1 MKKQILASVALSA
14 LTLSIAGQAVYANE
28 ANLQDTQADVTL
40 KAGSG
45 KDVKPV
51 VDPTG
56 DTDED
61 PATGAE
67 GALSIPYASSISFG
81 EQEIQ
86 QGDATYFAQNEK
98 PFVQVNDTRGGAEGW
113 ALSASISEFKGVTNQ
128 NVLKGAQLTLANGQV
143 TTESNQS
150 EAPTIASNSLTLNDS
165 LQPVMS
171 AEKGKGAGAWAALF
185 QGEKGKNENVKL
197 FVPRA
202 GVEAQAHTATITWG
216 LSDAP
221 A

>member
-98 PFVQVNDTRGGAEGW
+98 PFVQVNDTRGGAEG
-113 ALSASISEFKGVTNQ
+113 
-128 NVLKGAQLTLANGQV
+128 
-143 TTESNQS
+143 
-150 EAPTIASNSLTLNDS
+150 
-165 LQPVMS
+165 
-171 AEKGKGAGAWAALF
+171 
-185 QGEKGKNENVKL
+185 
-197 FVPRA
+197 
-202 GVEAQAHTATITWG
+202 
-216 LSDAP
+216 
-221 A
+221 

>member
-1 MKKQILASVALSA
+1 MKKQILASVALSTLA
-14 LTLSIAGQAVYANE
+14 LTIAGQAVYANE
-28 ANLQDTQADVTL
+28 ATIQDTQADVSL

-61 PATGAE
+61 PSTGGE

-113 ALSASISEFKGVTNQ
+113 ALSASISEFKGTTNQ
-128 NVLKGAQLTLANGQV
+128 NVLKGAQLTLANGKV
-143 TTESNQS
+143 ATADNKS
-150 EAPTIASNSLTLNDS
+150 AGPTIASNSLTLNDS
-165 LQPVMS
+165 PQTVMS
-171 AEKGKGAGAWAALF
+171 AKEGEGAGAWAALF
-185 QGEKGKNENVKL
+185 QGEKGKNENVRL

-202 GVEAQAHTATITWG
+202 GVEAQAYTATITWG

>member
-14 LTLSIAGQAVYANE
+14 LALSIAGPAVYANE

-56 DTDED
+56 DTDEN
-61 PATGAE
+61 PSTGGE

-86 QGDATYFAQNEK
+86 QGDTTYFAQNEK

-113 ALSASISEFKGVTNQ
+113 SLYASISEFKGATNQ

-143 TTESNQS
+143 TTEGNQS
-150 EAPTIASNSLTLNDS
+150 EAPIIASNSLT
-165 LQPVMS
+165 
-171 AEKGKGAGAWAALF
+171 
-185 QGEKGKNENVKL
+185 
-197 FVPRA
+197 
-202 GVEAQAHTATITWG
+202 
-216 LSDAP
+216 
-221 A
+221 

>member
-61 PATGAE
+61 PAT
-67 GALSIPYASSISFG
+67 
-81 EQEIQ
+81 
-86 QGDATYFAQNEK
+86 
-98 PFVQVNDTRGGAEGW
+98 GAEGW

-202 GVEAQAHTATITWG
+202 GVEAQAYTATITWG

>member
-1 MKKQILASVALSA
+1 MKKQIIASVALSA
-14 LTLSIAGQAVYANE
+14 LAISIAGQSAYATQVTSENK
-28 ANLQDTQADVTL
+28 QADVTL

-51 VDPTG
+51 IDPTG
-56 DTDED
+56 DTDD
-61 PATGAE
+61 NPSTG
-67 GALSIPYASSISFG
+67 GQGPLSIPYASSISFG

-86 QGDATYFAQNEK
+86 QGDTTYFAKNEK
-98 PFVQVNDTRGGAEGW
+98 PFVQVNDTRGGAKGW
-113 ALSASISEFKGVTNQ
+113 ALSASISEFKGTTNQ

-143 TTESNQS
+143 ATANNKS
-150 EAPTIASNSLTLNDS
+150 AGPTIASNSLTLNDS
-165 LQPVMS
+165 PQTVMS
-171 AEKGKGAGAWAALF
+171 AKEGKGAGAWAALF
-185 QGEKGKNENVKL
+185 QGKKDENENVKL

-202 GVEAQAHTATITWG
+202 GVEAQAYTATITWG

>member
-14 LTLSIAGQAVYANE
+14 LALSMGTQSASAFEISS
-28 ANLQDTQADVTL
+28 QDIQADVTL
-40 KAGSG
+40 KTGSG

-61 PATGAE
+61 PATGGE

-113 ALSASISEFKGVTNQ
+113 TLVAAISEFKGAKNQ

-143 TTESNQS
+143 TTENNQS
-150 EAPTIASNSLTLNDS
+150 EAPTIASANLTLNDS
-165 LQPVMS
+165 PQPLMS

-185 QGEKGKNENVKL
+185 QG
-197 FVPRA
+197 
-202 GVEAQAHTATITWG
+202 
-216 LSDAP
+216 
-221 A
+221 